1 MKVSEI
7 KDRLVRMI
15 ERDAYAA
22 RVFDELQIL
31 GIDAG
36 MMKFY
41 RDEAMGKAFGA
52 MEMLTYITGKE
63 SDSLYEKV
71 VEAARMDIVKA
82 NYDTVKLLNLAG
94 FNGEEYVKLFARQ

>member
-7 KDRLVRMI
+7 KSRLVKMI
-15 ERDAYAA
+15 ERDAYTA

-52 MEMLTYITGKE
+52 MEMLTYITGKD

-71 VEAARMDIVKA
+71 VEGATKDIAKA

-94 FNGEEYVKLFARQ
+94 FNGEEYMKVFQR